1 MTALLRAEVLKI
13 RTTRTFLA
21 QAGAAVATSLL
32 LTGLTAAL
40 MEPTEESVLLDV
52 FSSDTSGIFVFLLAV
67 IGITGEWRHRTI
79 AGSLLAAPDRRRF
92 LAAKTLAFAAVGLAL
107 SVAVSTAVAVVGYA
121 FLSARGLPVPAVAD
135 VATQGVRL
143 ALLAAIGGGF
153 GVALGGLVKNQAGA
167 VVAVL
172 LAALL
177 IEPVLIALIPE
188 VARFGP
194 FAALPTAALGLS
206 ATEAGLP
213 DVDLLAPGLAWPALV
228 AWVAAAFAAASEL
241 LRRRDLE

>member
-1 MTALLRAEVLKI
+1 
-13 RTTRTFLA
+13 
-21 QAGAAVATSLL
+21 
-32 LTGLTAAL
+32 

-92 LAAKTLAFAAVGLAL
+92 LAAKTLAFATVGLAL
-107 SVAVSTAVAVVGYA
+107 SLAVSTAVAVVGYA

-135 VATQGVRL
+135 VAGAERPPGAARGDRRRVRGGPGR
-143 ALLAAIGGGF
+143 ARAQPGRRGGG
-153 GVALGGLVKNQAGA
+153 GAPRGAAGRAGA
-167 VVAVL
+167 DRAG
-172 LAALL
+172 
-177 IEPVLIALIPE
+177 
-188 VARFGP
+188 ARGGP
-194 FAALPTAALGLS
+194 LRPLRGPADRRPGLS

-213 DVDLLAPGLAWPALV
+213 DVDLLAPGLAWPALL